1 MGFVDMMDIVGMVD
15 MVDLKDML
23 DMLLVLWYLLT
34 EEGDEVSWR
43 GRDPGDSHC
52 ENQCGSPELSHPEQ
66 GGDRFISTIKFSERK
81 VSTLVDNWR

>member
-1 MGFVDMMDIVGMVD
+1 MDIVDMMYFVDMMDF
-15 MVDLKDML
+15 VDLKDMV
-23 DMLLVLWYLLT
+23 DVLLVLWYLLT

-43 GRDPGDSHC
+43 GRDRGDSHC
-52 ENQCGSPELSHPEQ
+52 ENQRGSPELSHPEQ